1 MAIDLEA
8 HRDRL
13 LRELSQFQHELKRPR
28 RYAILKVISAKLSIE
43 HADEIRTK
51 ANLSRIPADD

>member
-1 MAIDLEA
+1 M
-8 HRDRL
+8 RL
-13 LRELSQFQHELKRPR
+13 SAELIGRISADKWPSG
-28 RYAILKVISAKLSIE
+28 YAILKVISAKLSIE